1 MSENLVNLI
10 RDNGV
15 VGAGGAGFP
24 THVKINAKA
33 EYVIVNGAECEPL
46 LRVDQQLMSV
56 KTKEIIRA
64 LDHVRKYVGADKAYI
79 GLKSK
84 YKDAIKAVEEEIKSY
99 ESMKIK
105 ELGNFYPAGDEQV
118 LVYETTKR
126 IVPEGGIP
134 LNVGVV
140 VLNVETLL
148 NIYEGVFENRPVTEK
163 YITVT
168 GEVRTPITVKVP
180 IGISI
185 EEVIQMSG
193 GTDLKE
199 YIVINGGPMMGKIVS
214 SLDEPVTKTT
224 KGLIVLPKDH
234 SLSITFEKDIAS
246 MLREARTSC
255 MHCSLC
261 TEVCPRNLI
270 GHSIEPHK
278 LIRLASYGST
288 CDAGT
293 NTTTAFL
300 CCECRL
306 CEYACVMN
314 LQPWKLHN
322 LLKSKMAVEGIRNP
336 HHEKPEDVH
345 PFREYKRYPVSK
357 LVRQLGLTKYDVKA
371 PLSNDNAKYNKVRIK
386 MSQHIGMPAVPVVNE
401 GDSIVKGQLLA
412 TVPEEKLGSEIHSSI
427 NGKIINIVD
436 GEITIGCI
444 D

>member
-1 MSENLVNLI
+1 MSENLVSLI
-10 RDNGV
+10 KNSGV

-46 LRVDQQLMSV
+46 LRVDQQLMAL
-56 KTKEIIRA
+56 KTREIIRA
-64 LDHVRKYVGADKAYI
+64 LDHVKKHVGAKKAYI

-84 YKDAIKAVEEEIKSY
+84 YKEAIKAVEEEIKGY
-99 ESMKIK
+99 ESMEIK

-148 NIYEGVFENRPVTEK
+148 NIYQGVFENKPVTEK

-168 GEVRTPITVKVP
+168 GEVKNPITVKVP

-185 EEVIQMSG
+185 EEVIQMAG
-193 GTDLKE
+193 GTELEE
-199 YIVINGGPMMGKIVS
+199 YIVINGGPMMGKIVP
-214 SLDEPVTKTT
+214 SLDTPVTKTT
-224 KGLIVLPKDH
+224 KGLIILPKDH
-234 SLSITFEKDIAS
+234 SLSRTFEKDIAS
-246 MLREARTSC
+246 MLREARTAC

-306 CEYACVMN
+306 CQYACVMN

-322 LLKSKMAVEGIRNP
+322 LLKSKMGEEGIRNP
-336 HHEKPEDVH
+336 HHEKPEGVH
-345 PFREYKRYPVSK
+345 PFREYKRYPVNK

-371 PLSNDNAKYNKVRIK
+371 PLSCDKVEFKKVKIK
-386 MSQHIGMPAVPVVNE
+386 MSQHIGMPALALVKVDDSVVE
-401 GDSIVKGQLLA
+401 GQLIA
-412 TVPEEKLGSEIHSSI
+412 SIPEEKLGSEIHSSI
-427 NGKIINIVD
+427 NGKIISITD
-436 GEITIGCI
+436 GQITIECM